1 MVYLFEELQVGFPWL
16 IVLVAEASHLRRTNM
31 PDISRLDPAASE
43 AVRLRSCGAKQ
54 RRHKSPTLR
63 SQL

>member
-1 MVYLFEELQVGFPWL
+1 MLHLFEQLQVGFPRFVVL
-16 IVLVAEASHLRRTNM
+16 IAEASHLRRTNM

-54 RRHKSPTLR
+54 R
-63 SQL
+63 